1 MIQVLPESPIALLE
15 QRLERGGELLF
26 DMEQRGD
33 TGVEYHRFLVHFLG
47 LLAEYEETVQS

>member
-1 MIQVLPESPIALLE
+1 MIQILPDSPISLLE

-33 TGVEYHRFLVHFLG
+33 TGPEYDRFLAHFLG
-47 LLAEYEETVQS
+47 LLAQYEETVRS

>member
-1 MIQVLPESPIALLE
+1 VIQVLSDSPITMLE

-33 TGVEYHRFLVHFLG
+33 TGAEYQRFLTHFLG
-47 LLAEYEETVQS
+47 LLEEYEETQQS

>member
-1 MIQVLPESPIALLE
+1 MIQILPESPTTLLE

-33 TGVEYHRFLVHFLG
+33 TGPEYQRFLAHYLG
-47 LLAEYEETVQS
+47 LLAQYEEIVRV